1 MMLLKIPIFLITCTL
16 IGKFITLA
24 CNQMMLKK
32 FQYFLL
38 PWIIVIAHTCNYS
51 YSAFLM
57 RIPVKTQKVQNWKSD
72 FGLDSSNGVMLVV
85 LFIIHTI

>member
-1 MMLLKIPIFLITCTL
+1 
-16 IGKFITLA
+16 
-24 CNQMMLKK
+24 MMLKK

-38 PWIIVIAHTCNYS
+38 PWIIVIAHTCNYI

-57 RIPVKTQKVQNWKSD
+57 RIPVKTQEVQNWKSD

-85 LFIIHTI
+85 LFIIHTIKLTIKKNLSCYI